1 MSLKQEQN
9 KNEIQLE
16 NGIKILNLEQEFLN
30 DFIQYYH
37 EIQLNCRKTKNVIKI
52 CESLSKSSTINF
64 LKKWD
69 RELDFIC
76 SSHTYLQWPYFSFEV
91 HLADRI
97 ILLPHRAVVYEIT
110 NPDNFIDSQ
119 LKHLNTLSEFKIF
132 LAHIFKNL
140 NVSLNWNDI
149 KIIIGLTS
157 KSFLNR
163 STPFPTAEKMAE
175 FCGIPRQT
183 FNRRFELLAVNLSV
197 IYLNFRIDVGKLGYE
212 TFFAIIPQDW
222 LIKDFSNYQ
231 QYFLAI
237 IPLDSLSNMMK
248 KELKRYL
255 IIFQIPIHKNEIFRF
270 FMDKISD
277 NFRQQ
282 LSHGYIGWNIT
293 TMQPNITKRWKI
305 APPILKSQTWT
316 DQLISEGNGISY
328 NLNPQEY
335 FPTLTPTELKCLSYF
350 ERYGFV
356 QSKRLAEN
364 LEVETKTIK
373 ETWRRINQRKLMHR
387 FIYIANIGLDF
398 KPWITIIGN
407 NQKHSP
413 EFIHKIVEHLKFFPF
428 SYLYYNEGD
437 SKTQSLPLITGFI
450 YMPPEWIDEFFYK
463 FSLLTEYGFDIHIS
477 FAHNR
482 VVKQNINLLDTYQ

>member
-9 KNEIQLE
+9 KEEIQVENEIKTLA
-16 NGIKILNLEQEFLN
+16 LEQKFLS

-37 EIQLNCRKTKNVIKI
+37 EIQLNCKRTKNISKI
-52 CESLSKSSTINF
+52 CESLSESSTVNF
-64 LKKWD
+64 LEKWGNV
-69 RELDFIC
+69 LDFIR
-76 SSHTYLQWPYFSFEV
+76 STSTYLKWPYFSFEM

-97 ILLPHRAVVYEIT
+97 ILLPHRAVVYEVV
-110 NPDNFIDSQ
+110 NPDSLIDSQ
-119 LKHLNTLSEFKIF
+119 LKHLKTLSEFKIF
-132 LAHIFKNL
+132 LTHVFKNL
-140 NVSLNWNDI
+140 NVSLNWNDL
-149 KIIIGLTS
+149 KIITGLTS

-175 FCGIPRQT
+175 LCGIPRQT
-183 FNRRFELLAVNLSV
+183 FNRRFELLTVSLSV
-197 IYLNFRIDVGKLGYE
+197 IYLNFRIDIGKLGYE

-222 LIKDFSNYQ
+222 VNKDFSNYQ
-231 QYFLAI
+231 QYLLAI

-248 KELKRYL
+248 SELGRKL
-255 IIFQIPIHKNEIFRF
+255 VIFQIPIHRNEIFRF
-270 FMDKISD
+270 FIDKISD
-277 NFRQQ
+277 NVCQQ
-282 LSHGYIGWNIT
+282 LSHGYIGWNIA
-293 TMQPNITKRWKI
+293 TMHPKIAKRWKI
-305 APPILKSQTWT
+305 APPILKSQIWT

-387 FIYIANIGLDF
+387 FVYIANIGLDF
-398 KPWITIIGN
+398 KPWITIIGDY
-407 NQKHSP
+407 QKHSP
-413 EFIHKIVEHLKFFPF
+413 EFIHKIIEHLKFFPF

-437 SKTQSLPLITGFI
+437 SKTQSLPLITGLL
-450 YMPPEWIDEFFYK
+450 YMPPEWIDAFFHK
-463 FSLLTEYGFDIHIS
+463 FSLLTEYGFNIQIS

-482 VVKQNINLLDTYQ
+482 VIKQNINLLGTY